1 MTLRR
6 LVKKALRP
14 FRPGIEA
21 VRRGVLDLP
30 GVGQVDFGDLRRLDF
45 RLYEVRV
52 KGDEQ
57 KFIARLAGL
66 GWPVESAED
75 GLLKVFVPPDGQSLD
90 LFRAAAAEGVQVRH
104 FVRSQTSLEDL
115 FARAVGVD

>member
-1 MTLRR
+1 MPKKTRSMVLEDVRR
-6 LVKKALRP
+6 LSFQEFDVPEIGK
-14 FRPGIEA
+14 
-21 VRRGVLDLP
+21 
-30 GVGQVDFGDLRRLDF
+30 
-45 RLYEVRV
+45 
-52 KGDEQ
+52 
-57 KFIARLAGL
+57 
-66 GWPVESAED
+66 ED